1 MQKKIYIDMYR
12 DVASFLSNDMN
23 TVLAAPVPHQAERIS
38 HLLMRG
44 GDSVKQLNGPHQRVL
59 ADICFNFA

>member
-12 DVASFLSNDMN
+12 DVASFLSNDKN
-23 TVLAAPVPHQAERIS
+23 TVLTAPVPHQAERIS

-44 GDSVKQLNGPHQRVL
+44 GDSV
-59 ADICFNFA
+59 